1 MHSFV
6 DAMHMQDSGLVFI
19 MGSQKA
25 GLGLPIMLFHYADA
39 GFLLPCHL
47 KLSRDDVQFCQL
59 R

>member
-6 DAMHMQDSGLVFI
+6 DAMHMQGNGLVFI
-19 MGSQKA
+19 MA
-25 GLGLPIMLFHYADA
+25 GRQAHLCLSIMLFHYADA

-47 KLSRDDVQFCQL
+47 KLSRDDVQLRQL